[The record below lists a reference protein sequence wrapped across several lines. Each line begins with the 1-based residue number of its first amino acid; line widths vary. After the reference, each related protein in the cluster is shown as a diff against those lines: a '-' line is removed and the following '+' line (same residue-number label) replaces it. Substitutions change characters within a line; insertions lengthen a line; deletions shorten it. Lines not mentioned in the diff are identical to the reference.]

1 MTMIETEINHEIK
14 KKRRLR
20 GMGSTYRRRRIWW
33 ICVYHRGEPHRES
46 SHSESEAQ
54 AERLLK
60 QRLGE
65 IAKGRFVPNEE
76 RLTFDEMTKDLEN
89 DYRVNRRRS
98 IATALFHV
106 KHLRGFFGFD
116 RAVDL
121 TPDRVKAYQA
131 HRLQEGAANATI
143 NREVACLGKMLTL
156 ALEAGKLSRRPKFK
170 LLEGEKIREGFIDHG
185 EFLVLLDRLPEHLKP
200 LIEFLYLSGWRK
212 GAGRKLEW
220 SYVDLIGRVVRLSI
234 ANSKTKDAQVLPL
247 TGRLW
252 EIIQEQ
258 ARRRVPECP
267 FVFHHDG
274 EQIGD
279 FRKAWKRA
287 CKEAGVSGLLIHDFR
302 RCAARNLSRA
312 GVPREVAMKI
322 TGHKTESMYRRYRI
336 VDERDIK
343 EATERMQA
351 HLAEQLKPPHPVI
364 VPVII
369 NPGIST
375 IRK

>member
-1 MTMIETEINHEIK
+1 MNEEVTPNRAE
-14 KKRRLR
+14 RRRHQR
-20 GMGSTYRRRRIWW
+20 GMGSVTKRGRIWH
-33 ICVYHRGEPHRES
+33 ICVYHRGKPHRES
-46 SHSESEAQ
+46 SHSESETKAWK
-54 AERLLK
+54 LVK

-65 IAKGRFVPNEE
+65 IASGRFVPNEE

-89 DYRVNRRRS
+89 DYRINNRRS
-98 IATALFHV
+98 LATALFHI
-106 KHLRGFFGFD
+106 KHLRTFFGFD
-116 RAVDL
+116 RAVDV

-131 HRLQEGAANATI
+131 HRLNEGGAPATI

-156 ALEAGKLSRRPKFK
+156 AVEAGKLSRRLRFK

-185 EFLVLLDRLPEHLKP
+185 QFLVLHDKLPDELKP
-200 LIEFLYLSGWRK
+200 LVEFLYLSGWRK
-212 GAGRKLEW
+212 GAGKKLEW
-220 SYVDLIGRVVRLSI
+220 RDVDLAGKVVRLRI
-234 ANSKTKDAQVLPL
+234 ANSKTKEAQVLPL

-252 EIIQEQ
+252 EIIHAQVQ
-258 ARRRVPECP
+258 RQLPDCP
-267 FVFHHDG
+267 YVFHRDG
-274 EQIGD
+274 QPIGD

-287 CKEAGVSGLLIHDFR
+287 CKEAGVSDLLIHDLR

-312 GVPREVAMKI
+312 GVQREVAMKI

-351 HLAEQLKPPHPVI
+351 HLAEQVKPQQPVI
-364 VPVII
+364 VPIII

-375 IRK
+375 VRK

>member
-1 MTMIETEINHEIK
+1 MTPSENIK
-14 KKRRLR
+14 KRKKRRLR
-20 GMGSTYRRRRIWW
+20 GMGTTYPRGRIWW
-33 ICVYHRGEPHRES
+33 ICVYHRGKPHRES

-54 AERLLK
+54 ADKLLK

-65 IAKGRFVPNEE
+65 ITSGRFVPNED

-89 DYRVNRRRS
+89 DYRVNGQRS
-98 IATALFHV
+98 LATALFHV

-131 HRLQEGAANATI
+131 YRLNEKGAPATI

-170 LLEGEKIREGFIDHG
+170 LLQGEKVREGFIDHG
-185 EFLVLLDRLPEHLKP
+185 QFLILHDKLPDDLKS

-220 SYVDLIGRVVRLSI
+220 RDVDLSGKVVRLRI
-234 ANSKTKDAQVLPL
+234 ANSKTKEAQVLPL

-252 EIIQEQ
+252 EIIQVQ
-258 ARRRVPECP
+258 VQRRILECP
-267 FVFHHDG
+267 YVFHREG
-274 EQIGD
+274 QPIGD

-287 CKEAGVSGLLIHDFR
+287 CKEAGVSDLLIHDLR

-312 GVPREVAMKI
+312 GVQREVAMKI

-351 HLAEQLKPPHPVI
+351 HLAEQVKPQQPVI
-364 VPVII
+364 VPIII

-375 IRK
+375 VRK

>member
-1 MTMIETEINHEIK
+1 MI
-14 KKRRLR
+14 
-20 GMGSTYRRRRIWW
+20 
-33 ICVYHRGEPHRES
+33 
-46 SHSESEAQ
+46 
-54 AERLLK
+54 AEW
-60 QRLGE
+60 
-65 IAKGRFVPNEE
+65 
-76 RLTFDEMTKDLEN
+76 
-89 DYRVNRRRS
+89 
-98 IATALFHV
+98 
-106 KHLRGFFGFD
+106 GFFGFD
-116 RAVDL
+116 RAVDI

-131 HRLQEGAANATI
+131 YRLNEKGAPATI

-170 LLEGEKIREGFIDHG
+170 LLQGEKVREGFIDHG
-185 EFLVLLDRLPEHLKP
+185 QFLILHDKLPDGLKS

-220 SYVDLIGRVVRLSI
+220 RDVDLSGKIVRLRI
-234 ANSKTKDAQVLPL
+234 ANSKTKEAQVLPL

-252 EIIQEQ
+252 EIIQVQ
-258 ARRRVPECP
+258 LQRRLPECP
-267 FVFHHDG
+267 YVFHREG
-274 EQIGD
+274 QPIGD

-287 CKEAGVSGLLIHDFR
+287 CKEAGVSDLLIHDLR

-351 HLAEQLKPPHPVI
+351 HLADQVQPVQPQQPVI
-364 VPVII
+364 VPIII
-369 NPGIST
+369 NPGVRT
-375 IRK
+375 VGNK